1 MATLPAALPAV
12 PSALLPAAPFAMPS
26 AMPSHPSAV
35 IPEAPTVTESQ
46 PSKPEF
52 RRTLVTAALPYANGE
67 IHLGHLAGAYLPADF
82 YVRYLRLR
90 GRPALFICGTDE
102 YGVPITLTAEKQG
115 IAPKDL
121 VDRNHESIARSFAG
135 LGIEFDNFSQTSR
148 DIHAETAQAFFTDL
162 HASGRLHQKTT
173 EQFYSPSQQR
183 FLADRYIA
191 GTCPRCQS
199 DGARGDQCE
208 SCGSSLDPT
217 ELIGPHDALH
227 GEPLELRETTHWY
240 LPLGDWQEALE
251 AFIASHPEWKENVR
265 QYCRSWFQDGLGDRA
280 VTRDIAWG
288 VPVPLPDHEGKVLY
302 VWFDAPIGYISATR
316 EWAAEQGD
324 PEAWRVW
331 WQDASTR
338 LVHFIGKDN
347 VVFHTLM
354 FPAVLM
360 AHGEPFV
367 LPDNVPA
374 NEFLN
379 LEGRK
384 LSTSRGFAVW
394 LPDYLEKFAP
404 DPLRYVMARNL
415 PETRDMNFTWE
426 NFLAR
431 NDNELGNN
439 FGNLINRVFTFV
451 HKYFDGLVPEWSQEA
466 LTDLDRQVLVE
477 VAGLRE
483 QWAAHMERFEVK
495 AAMECAFAAG
505 QAGNRYF
512 DESAPFR
519 TRKTDLAR
527 CGQSLAVALQVLRQI
542 CLMLAPVCPFGMEK
556 LWRWLGMETPLFF
569 GGWEEG
575 LRDIPGDRPLGQP
588 EILFPRLE
596 PELVQAEVERLQAL
610 IGEK

>member
-1 MATLPAALPAV
+1 VSATD
-12 PSALLPAAPFAMPS
+12 
-26 AMPSHPSAV
+26 
-35 IPEAPTVTESQ
+35 
-46 PSKPEF
+46 F

-90 GRPALFICGTDE
+90 DWPVLFICGTDE
-102 YGVPITLTAEKQG
+102 FGVPITLTAEKQG
-115 IAPKDL
+115 ISPKEL
-121 VDRNHESIARSFAG
+121 VDRNHVSIEESFAG

-148 DIHAETAQAFFTDL
+148 EIHTETAQAFFRDL
-162 HASGRLHQKTT
+162 HAHGRLAQKTT
-173 EQFYSPSQQR
+173 QQYYSPSQQR
-183 FLADRYIA
+183 FLADRYIE
-191 GTCPRCQS
+191 GTCPKCQS
-199 DGARGDQCE
+199 EGARGDQCE

-217 ELIGPHDALH
+217 ELIEPHDALK
-227 GEPLELRETTHWY
+227 GEPLELRDTTHWY
-240 LPLGDWQEALE
+240 IPLGEWQERLE
-251 AFIASHPEWKENVR
+251 AFITSHPEWKENVK
-265 QYCRSWFQDGLGDRA
+265 QYCRSWFNDGLGDRA

-288 VPVPLPDHEGKVLY
+288 VSVPLDDHEGKVLY

-316 EWAAEQGD
+316 EWAIDQGD

-331 WQDASTR
+331 WQDDTTR
-338 LVHFIGKDN
+338 LIHFIGKDN

-354 FPAVLM
+354 FPAMLM
-360 AHGEPFV
+360 AHSEPFV

-379 LEGRK
+379 LEGQK

-394 LPDYLEKFAP
+394 LPEYLERFEP
-404 DPLRYVMARNL
+404 DPLRYVIARGL

-426 NFLAR
+426 GFQAR

-451 HKYFDGLVPEWSQEA
+451 HKYFDGLVPEWTEDQLE
-466 LTDLDRQVLVE
+466 DIDRAVLAE
-477 VAGLRE
+477 VADLRE
-483 QWAAHMERFEVK
+483 RWASHMDRFEIK

-519 TRKTDLAR
+519 TRKTDMVR
-527 CGQSLAVALQVLRQI
+527 CGVSLAVVLQVLRQV
-542 CLMLAPVCPFGMEK
+542 CLMLAPICPFGMTR
-556 LWRWLGMETPLFF
+556 LWSCLGMETPLFF

-575 LRDIPGDRPLGQP
+575 VRDIEAGRPLGQP
-588 EILFPRLE
+588 EILYPRLE
-596 PELVQAEVERLQAL
+596 PETVEAEVARLREL
-610 IGEK
+610 LEPGDG